1 MIATEFLAFLRS
13 LTPLFPLAMYFF
25 LITIGHY
32 YYAHVSL
39 SLFFY
44 SRMQEPKNSSR
55 DQTLV
60 TTDNNT
66 LSKGEVVGSE
76 NGEVGWEKMTTE
88 QGHDTRNKACGV
100 PRENLV

>member
-1 MIATEFLAFLRS
+1 MHT
-13 LTPLFPLAMYFF
+13 
-25 LITIGHY
+25 
-32 YYAHVSL
+32 SL
-39 SLFFY
+39 SLSFFFN

-60 TTDNNT
+60 TTDKNT

-88 QGHDTRNKACGV
+88 RH
-100 PRENLV
+100 